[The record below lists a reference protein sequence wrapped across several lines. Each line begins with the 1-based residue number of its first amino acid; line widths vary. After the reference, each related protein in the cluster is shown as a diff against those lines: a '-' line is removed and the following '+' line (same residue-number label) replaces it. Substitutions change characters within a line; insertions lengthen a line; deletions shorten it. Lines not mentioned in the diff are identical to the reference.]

1 MKASVMRSIRD
12 ELWIRVR
19 VGERKSRWILCVGLN
34 LCSHVKIEGYN
45 AQALVSS
52 RYSGRHRRGGLFP
65 LLWPRR
71 AFFKRVAAHSRIDKL
86 VIICLKVTKTF

>member
-1 MKASVMRSIRD
+1 MKARVMRSIRD

-19 VGERKSRWILCVGLN
+19 VGERKTRWILCVGLN

-52 RYSGRHRRGGLFP
+52 RYSGRHRRGGLSP
-65 LLWPRR
+65 
-71 AFFKRVAAHSRIDKL
+71 FFGPAGRF
-86 VIICLKVTKTF
+86 LKE